1 MSVNVL
7 VLCKRQ
13 KITEFYL
20 KIHIVDYDSG
30 NLESIRNAIK
40 KIGCTPITTNKPD
53 ELLKANAVIFP
64 GQGSFPAALGKLK
77 QSNINET
84 IINLINDGVPF
95 LGICL
100 GLQLM
105 FEFSEE
111 GNLEG
116 LGLINGTVK
125 KISDIVKVPHIGWNS
140 VKFDNSHKIFD
151 DIPNNSYFYFLHSY
165 YVKPIKFENIIG
177 QTNYGSNFCS
187 AYAFN
192 NYIGVQFHPEKSGEL
207 GLKIF
212 DNFINKFT

>member
-1 MSVNVL
+1 MYNIKS
-7 VLCKRQ
+7 

-64 GQGSFPAALGKLK
+64 GQGSFPAALDKLK

>member
-1 MSVNVL
+1 VSIFLYNI
-7 VLCKRQ
+7 KS

-64 GQGSFPAALGKLK
+64 GQGSFPAALDKLK

>member
-1 MSVNVL
+1 
-7 VLCKRQ
+7 
-13 KITEFYL
+13 L

>member
-1 MSVNVL
+1 M
-7 VLCKRQ
+7 
-13 KITEFYL
+13 

-64 GQGSFPAALGKLK
+64 GQGSFPAALDKLK

>member
-1 MSVNVL
+1 
-7 VLCKRQ
+7 
-13 KITEFYL
+13 L

-64 GQGSFPAALGKLK
+64 GQGSFPAALDKLK

-212 DNFINKFT
+212 DNFINKIT

>member
-1 MSVNVL
+1 MSIFLYNI
-7 VLCKRQ
+7 KS

-64 GQGSFPAALGKLK
+64 GQGSFPAALDKLK

>member
-1 MSVNVL
+1 M
-7 VLCKRQ
+7 
-13 KITEFYL
+13 EFCL

-64 GQGSFPAALGKLK
+64 GQGSFPAALDKLK

-84 IINLINDGVPF
+84 IKNLINDGVPF

-111 GNLEG
+111 GNLDG

-125 KISDIVKVPHIGWNS
+125 KISEIVKVPHIGWNS
-140 VKFDNSHKIFD
+140 LKFNNSHKIFD

-165 YVKPIKFENIIG
+165 YVEPIKIDNIIG
-177 QTNYGSNFCS
+177 QTNYGSDFCS

-192 NYIGVQFHPEKSGEL
+192 NYIGLQFHPEKSGEL

-212 DNFINKFT
+212 DNFINKFI

>member
-1 MSVNVL
+1 
-7 VLCKRQ
+7 
-13 KITEFYL
+13 L

-64 GQGSFPAALGKLK
+64 GQGSFPAALDKLK

>member
-1 MSVNVL
+1 M
-7 VLCKRQ
+7 
-13 KITEFYL
+13 

>member
-64 GQGSFPAALGKLK
+64 GQGSFPAALDKLK

>member
-1 MSVNVL
+1 M
-7 VLCKRQ
+7 
-13 KITEFYL
+13 
-20 KIHIVDYDSG
+20 KIHIIDYDSG

-64 GQGSFPAALGKLK
+64 GQGSFPAALDKLK